1 MSHFYPEVNM
11 RAGNA
16 VIGAAAVL
24 GGLLIGGTS
33 AFAAGASSTPGG
45 GSIKVY
51 ATPSAN
57 GNGGTVLL
65 TGAIGDHGKTLSI
78 DQDGKPD
85 TNGNYV
91 KVTLKKGAFE
101 INKTTLDAKAKNVTP
116 TGDLATCSGG
126 FSVTAPVTLLDG
138 TGNYKGI
145 TGMVKLTL
153 TYAFVLPRFA
163 SGKHKGQC
171 NEGNNVP
178 PVALYESVKGSGT
191 VQFG

>member
-1 MSHFYPEVNM
+1 M

-33 AFAAGASSTPGG
+33 AFGAGASSTPAG
-45 GSIKVY
+45 GSIKLY
-51 ATPSAN
+51 ATPSLN
-57 GNGGTVLL
+57 GSGGTVLL
-65 TGAIGDHGKTLSI
+65 TGAIGDNGTTLNI

-138 TGNYKGI
+138 TGHYKGI
-145 TGMVKLTL
+145 TGTVKVTL

-171 NEGNNVP
+171 NEGKNVP
-178 PVALYESVKGSGT
+178 PVALYDSVKGSGT
-191 VQFG
+191 VQFS